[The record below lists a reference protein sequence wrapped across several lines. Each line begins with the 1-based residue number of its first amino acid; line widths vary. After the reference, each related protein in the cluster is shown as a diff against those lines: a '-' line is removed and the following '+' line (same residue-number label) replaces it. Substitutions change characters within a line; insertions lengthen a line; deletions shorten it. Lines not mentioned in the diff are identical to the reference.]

1 MEVTE
6 AGCCEAWLCCW
17 EELPEWGGAS
27 TQEQRTDLEKGL
39 SCRERTLVLLGSSV
53 VDRGAMRSI
62 SVTRVQGR
70 QSQASRTKRSGHR
83 VGVPY

>member
-1 MEVTE
+1 MGEGPVPRSR
-6 AGCCEAWLCCW
+6 GV
-17 EELPEWGGAS
+17 
-27 TQEQRTDLEKGL
+27 TDLEQGV
-39 SCRERTLVLLGSSV
+39 SCRERTLVLLGTSV

-62 SVTRVQGR
+62 SVTRVQER

>member
-1 MEVTE
+1 MRCGCA
-6 AGCCEAWLCCW
+6 AGRNCLSGEG
-17 EELPEWGGAS
+17 PVPRSRGV
-27 TQEQRTDLEKGL
+27 TDLEKGL
-39 SCRERTLVLLGSSV
+39 SCWERTLVLLGSSV
-53 VDRGAMRSI
+53 VDRGVMRSI